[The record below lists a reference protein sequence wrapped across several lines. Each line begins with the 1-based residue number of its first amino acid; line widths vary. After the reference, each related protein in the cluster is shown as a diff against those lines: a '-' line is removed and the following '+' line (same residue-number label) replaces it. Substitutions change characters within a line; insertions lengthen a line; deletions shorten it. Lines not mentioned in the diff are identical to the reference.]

1 MTRFA
6 RLAGKGMAW
15 AAACL
20 VLGGAASA
28 DTQDE
33 LWPETNAF
41 FKLDD
46 RFRLYLH
53 TRLTYSP
60 ASWTPD
66 GTSSFQ
72 EVEAAPGL
80 DISIKRIRPPRTA
93 EARLGA

>member
-1 MTRFA
+1 
-6 RLAGKGMAW
+6 MAC

-20 VLGGAASA
+20 VLAGAAAA

-33 LWPETNAF
+33 LWPEANAS
-41 FKLDD
+41 FKLNG
-46 RFRLYLH
+46 RLRLYLH

-60 ASWTPD
+60 ASWMTPA

-80 DISIKRIRPPRTA
+80 DISIKRIRHHGLLKPVWGT
-93 EARLGA
+93 